1 MRAFRAVAEGGSES
15 ESCAV
20 SSQGHLAIHRGGG
33 RALRHAGKGS
43 VLVEPETRDG
53 QAGGGGVAVPFGT
66 NGLARRRWGQR
77 RQQATEQEEKETGF
91 QVAHGQYRGNKVTG

>member
-33 RALRHAGKGS
+33 WALRHAGKGS

-53 QAGGGGVAVPFGT
+53 HATGRAVTVPLGMD
-66 NGLARRRWGQR
+66 GLGRRCRGQR
-77 RQQATEQEEKETGF
+77 RQQAAEKEEKETAC
-91 QVAHGQYRGNKVTG
+91 QVAHSQYRGLKVAG